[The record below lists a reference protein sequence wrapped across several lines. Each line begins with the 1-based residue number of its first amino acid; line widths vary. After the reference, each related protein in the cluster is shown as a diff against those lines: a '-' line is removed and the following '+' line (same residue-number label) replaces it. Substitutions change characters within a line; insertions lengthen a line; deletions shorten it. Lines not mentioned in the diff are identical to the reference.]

1 MPGTEQLLP
10 FAVALLFLQIT
21 PGPDMMLVIG
31 RGVGQGRRIALL
43 TVVGMIFVSGFVQVA
58 SLVLGVAS
66 LLQAWPQALRA
77 LRWIGAAY
85 LAWLGLRLLRA
96 SLQGAAARAVP
107 RVSAWAAV
115 RDGTINNLTN
125 PKAFLFMFAFVP
137 QFVDAAAGPVWLQ
150 LLVLGSLQKLS
161 GFLVLGGVALAS
173 GAVGRWLQRWPAM
186 LSWQHRFTGAVMLAL
201 AARLLLE
208 GEAAP

>member
-1 MPGTEQLLP
+1 MPALEQLLP

-31 RGVGQGRRIALL
+31 RGVGQGRRIALM
-43 TVVGMIFVSGFVQVA
+43 TVVGMIFVSGVFQVA
-58 SLVLGVAS
+58 ALVGGVAS
-66 LLQAWPQALRA
+66 LLQAWPQALAA
-77 LRWIGAAY
+77 LRWAGAAY
-85 LAWLGLRLLRA
+85 LAWLGLRLLVA
-96 SLQGAAARAVP
+96 SRQGAAARQVP
-107 RVSAWAAV
+107 WVSAWTAV
-115 RDGTINNLTN
+115 RDGAVNNLTN
-125 PKAFLFMFAFVP
+125 PKSFLFMFAFVP

-161 GFLVLGGVALAS
+161 GFVVLGGVALAS

-201 AARLLLE
+201 AARLLME
-208 GEAAP
+208 GQAAP